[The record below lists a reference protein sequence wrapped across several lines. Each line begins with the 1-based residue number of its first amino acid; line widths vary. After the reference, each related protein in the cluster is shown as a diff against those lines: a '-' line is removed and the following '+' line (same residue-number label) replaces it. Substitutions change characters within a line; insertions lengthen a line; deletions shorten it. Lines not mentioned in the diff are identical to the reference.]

1 MTETQ
6 AGTQPPERGF
16 DDEYVRQRTL
26 DPDMLVRDVGRTVA
40 EAILTAY
47 GPRIVER
54 LVLDSETVTEAL
66 GEYVLAGLARA
77 GYEVAFVARRKA
89 AA

>member
-6 AGTQPPERGF
+6 VQTQPPERGF
-16 DDEYVRQRTL
+16 DDEYVRQRAV
-26 DPDMLVRDVGRTVA
+26 DPGMTKRDVGRTVA

-47 GPRIVER
+47 GWRTAER
-54 LVLDSETVTEAL
+54 LVLDSETVTDSL
-66 GEYVLAGLARA
+66 GEFVLAGLARA